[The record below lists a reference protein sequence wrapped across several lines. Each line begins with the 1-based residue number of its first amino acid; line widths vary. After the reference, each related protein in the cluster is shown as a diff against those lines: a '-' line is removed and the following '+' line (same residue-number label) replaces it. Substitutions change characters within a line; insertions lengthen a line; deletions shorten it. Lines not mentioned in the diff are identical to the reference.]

1 MPAMQVITFDVAV
14 TIRIIKGEMFR
25 RDEEG
30 EKGWKRETLRVMERG
45 KIKGRR
51 LKNKEGETS
60 ERRVIWKKK
69 NMSEGDEER
78 PTQ

>member
-30 EKGWKRETLRVMERG
+30 GKKGWKRETLRVIERG

-51 LKNKEGETS
+51 MKNKEGETS
-60 ERRVIWKKK
+60 ER
-69 NMSEGDEER
+69 
-78 PTQ
+78 